1 MRVRTE
7 LMILGAVLLAGVAL
21 GLRSKQ
27 IGNGVFSAAS
37 DGFSFVDGNL
47 TQAVLSIPGMSL
59 FQDSAGNF
67 APANAG
73 YEAGDATRQ
82 AVINF
87 VGGLSTTPPPAE
99 GMGAAQTSFGG
110 YVSM

>member
-1 MRVRTE
+1 MRLKSE
-7 LMILGAVLLAGVAL
+7 MMILGAVLLAGVVL
-21 GLRSKQ
+21 GLRSRSVAS
-27 IGNGVFSAAS
+27 GVYSAAS

-47 TQAVLSIPGMSL
+47 TQAVLSIPGMTL

-67 APANAG
+67 NPANAG

-82 AVINF
+82 AVTNF
-87 VGGLSTTPPPAE
+87 VGGLSTMPPPAE
-99 GMGAAQTSFGG
+99 GMGAAQTNFGG